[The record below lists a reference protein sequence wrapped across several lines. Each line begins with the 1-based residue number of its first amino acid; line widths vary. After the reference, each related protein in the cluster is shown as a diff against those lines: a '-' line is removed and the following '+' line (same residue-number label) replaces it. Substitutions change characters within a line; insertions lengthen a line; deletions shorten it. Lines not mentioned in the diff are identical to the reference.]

1 MSESS
6 TILITGGTGNIGSQL
21 VKHCL
26 RKGYDVITTTRR
38 DLSAVELSDSLNI
51 DATPGNLHVIQV
63 DLEREGS
70 SGVVVDFLG
79 KHHLHPAALVNNAR
93 NLDHLKQSPDLTPPR
108 EGWVGEYVLDVVV
121 AYELSIALVSQQGAK
136 LRTIVNISSMYG
148 MVPPNPRLYD
158 NFEKEAP
165 IHYGV
170 AKAALIHLTKE
181 LAIRLAQKQI
191 TVNAVSYG
199 GVEGRAGVD
208 FKKRYAALCPMGSML
223 KTDQVAGAVDF
234 LISDA
239 SSGMTGH
246 NLVVDG
252 GWTVW

>member
-1 MSESS
+1 MSEPS

-26 RKGYDVITTTRR
+26 LKGHDVIATTRQN
-38 DLSAVELSDSLNI
+38 LSAAEFGDRLNI
-51 DATPGNLHVIQV
+51 DATVGALHVTQV
-63 DLEREGS
+63 DLEKDS
-70 SGVVVDFLG
+70 SSAVVVEFLE
-79 KHHLHPAALVNNAR
+79 KHGLRPTAIVNNAR
-93 NLDHLKQSPDLTPPR
+93 NLDHLIQRQDNTPPR
-108 EGWVGEYVLDVVV
+108 EGWIGEYVLDVVV
-121 AYELSIALVSQQGAK
+121 AYELSMALVAQKGSK

-148 MVPPNPRLYD
+148 MVPPNPQLYE

-170 AKAALIHLTKE
+170 AKAALIHMTKE
-181 LAIRLAQKQI
+181 LAIRLAKRSVA
-191 TVNAVSYG
+191 VNAISYG
-199 GVEGRAGVD
+199 GVEGRAGAD
-208 FKKRYAALCPMGSML
+208 FEKRYATLCPMGSML
-223 KTDQVAGAVDF
+223 KKGQVAGAVDF